1 MPVIYISPFFL
12 LPSSFLFLFY
22 YTKMIFIFFRFQKCS
37 LMVDV
42 DVLYFCKLC
51 EVNCTFCS
59 WIKFTTWAYLRIFY
73 TFSFFLLFLS
83 LFFLCRRKVKEHF
96 AINWWM
102 GVHYVGWVNVSE
114 VYDEKFLSILKQFL
128 LFQLLD
134 GYGCTHLQMSAFLF
148 IMFLFW
154 NIFLSG
160 FLFVLFLA
168 NK

>member
-1 MPVIYISPFFL
+1 MPVIYISPFSL
-12 LPSSFLFLFY
+12 LHFYFYFIIQKWFSYFSGFKNVHLWWMWMCCTSVNYAKWIALFAPEWNSQHEHTYEYFILFP
-22 YTKMIFIFFRFQKCS
+22 FF
-37 LMVDV
+37 
-42 DVLYFCKLC
+42 FC
-51 EVNCTFCS
+51 
-59 WIKFTTWAYLRIFY
+59 
-73 TFSFFLLFLS
+73 FSFY
-83 LFFLCRRKVKEHF
+83 FLCRRKVKEHF

-102 GVHYVGWVNVSE
+102 GVHYVGWANVSE

-154 NIFLSG
+154 NIFLLV
-160 FLFVLFLA
+160 FCLFFLA